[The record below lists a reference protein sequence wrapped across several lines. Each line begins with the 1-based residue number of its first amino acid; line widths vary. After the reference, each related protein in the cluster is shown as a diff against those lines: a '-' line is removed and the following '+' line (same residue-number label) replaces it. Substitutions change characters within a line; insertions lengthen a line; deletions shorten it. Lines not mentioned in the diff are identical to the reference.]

1 MKKILV
7 LTVALFLS
15 LQSCV
20 TTEELTV
27 TNSGKNDLVLDI
39 NFTDMLDMIPN
50 KEKMFNEN
58 LKMLNVINGE
68 ELTVEQFLDIAL
80 IKEKNAEQKKDS
92 ILKANPKLLK
102 ETEHLRFKIDL
113 TEVKGNFQ
121 FIIRTKN
128 LTELNKSLA
137 SLKDINEII
146 AQSTKDENIM
156 SSENQAPNFFTSSKF
171 EQTKKTFKRK
181 VEANSTINNK
191 NFSEMMAAMFSYK
204 IKVHFDQPILS
215 VSYPDAIISTD
226 RKSFEKT
233 FAFTKVIEDPKILE
247 YTVEF

>member
-7 LTVALFLS
+7 LAVALLLS

-39 NFTDMLDMIPN
+39 DFTDMLDMIPN

-80 IKEKNAEQKKDS
+80 IKEQNAEQKKDS
-92 ILKANPKLLK
+92 ILKANPKLLR

-128 LTELNKSLA
+128 LTELNKSLV
-137 SLKDINEII
+137 SLKNINEVL
-146 AQSTKDENIM
+146 AQSAKDDKMLAE
-156 SSENQAPNFFTSSKF
+156 SQAPNFFTDSKF

-181 VEANSTINNK
+181 VEINSAVSNNS
-191 NFSEMMAAMFSYK
+191 FGVMAAMFSYK
-204 IKVHFDQPILS
+204 IKVHFDQPIVS
-215 VSYPDAIISTD
+215 VSYPDAIISND
-226 RKSFEKT
+226 RRSFEKT
-233 FAFTKVIEDPKILE
+233 FALTKVIENPKILE
-247 YTVEF
+247 YIVDFK